1 MNKISVIIHHSNL
14 QTYEINKTFQITAVK
29 SIGNGGYGYIFL
41 TNQYDVIKI
50 IPENPDEPKEDY
62 TDFSEECVIKKIIEN
77 KNNFKINNNKYAIGK
92 VIQNEPILTKDKI
105 IHPIEFIIN
114 TQGTNETDIKHSSII
129 TNRKKQK
136 FAVYETNTVIIM
148 PHYLCFYNYIE
159 LFTNRKIFKY
169 EQTILFFVSKLIQ
182 SIDELL
188 TINIINIDIKMNNIM
203 FDKKMDMKIIDYG
216 LTKSYTNLNSKI
228 ETDVKYYA
236 WSNNPEFTYNNQLC
250 YMLSIFVLEIIF
262 DKRVPDIQNNPDSI
276 KFLLFDLITQR
287 CISNELKN
295 LVKKSIE
302 FGIEYQAYK
311 DEIQKKMQEYN
322 WEDFTIPNI
331 YNLYYVNKS
340 YY

>member
-250 YMLSIFVLEIIF
+250 YMLSIFILEIIF

-302 FGIEYQAYK
+302 YGIEYQAYK

-322 WEDFTIPNI
+322 WEDFMIPNI
-331 YNLYYVNKS
+331 YNLYYVNKC

>member
-1 MNKISVIIHHSNL
+1 MNKISVIIYHSNL
-14 QTYEINKTFQITAVK
+14 GNYEINKTFQITAIK

-62 TDFSEECVIKKIIEN
+62 TDFPEEYVIKKIIEN

-92 VIQNEPILTKDKI
+92 IIQNELTLTKDRI
-105 IHPIEFIIN
+105 IHSIEFIIN
-114 TQGTNETDIKHSSII
+114 AQGTKETNIKHSSII
-129 TNRKKQK
+129 TNRKKKK

-169 EQTILFFVSKLIQ
+169 EQTILFFLSKLIQ

-216 LTKSYTNLNSKI
+216 LTKSYTNFNSKI

-262 DKRVPDIQNNPDSI
+262 DKRVPDIQNNPDYI
-276 KFLLFDLITQR
+276 KFLLFDLIPQR
-287 CISNELKN
+287 SISNDLKN
-295 LVKKSIE
+295 LIKNSIE
-302 FGIEYQAYK
+302 IGVDYQAYK
-311 DEIQKKMQEYN
+311 EEIHKKMQEYN

-331 YNLYYVNKS
+331 YNLYYSNKG
-340 YY
+340 YD

>member
-114 TQGTNETDIKHSSII
+114 TQGTNEIDIKHSSII